1 MKVKAIVT
9 VVGLVVGVV
18 LLRLVLSELAEPAAP
33 LVTLDN
39 TTESI
44 GQPSTPDLPSGTWGK
59 KPPEGDEKLDAGYK
73 PRPEK
78 MAVETE
84 STQSSLAEVVE
95 KLKAAAPMTA
105 EQVLPE
111 IASLLDVDS
120 PLEVGDRKELLAEYI
135 ESVGPSV
142 GEIQQSIAVLEE
154 QDMQP
159 ERKQAYLQLAEQKIA
174 ALQELKQKAI
184 ALDASLVV
192 EEKIK

>member
-44 GQPSTPDLPSGTWGK
+44 GQPSTPDLPSGTWRK

-73 PRPEK
+73 PTPEK